1 MPQYRPVIRNPCPW
15 TRMAPDGNSPL
26 LSAPP
31 TVVEVPAPFPHD
43 HLAGLRDRLA
53 RLEAEGEAVTRDFV
67 RLHGLSATL
76 PASQADLLARID
88 RLVRLLESDI
98 VRVHGLLRD
107 TQRTLEQTESLW
119 ARAVIGA
126 LPA

>member
-1 MPQYRPVIRNPCPW
+1 
-15 TRMAPDGNSPL
+15 MAPDGNSTL
-26 LSAPP
+26 IEANRTL
-31 TVVEVPAPFPHD
+31 VEVPEPFPHD

-53 RLEAEGEAVTRDFV
+53 RLEAEGEAVARDFV
-67 RLHGLSATL
+67 RLHGLSSIRPDSEAE
-76 PASQADLLARID
+76 LLARID
-88 RLVRLLESDI
+88 RIVRLLEADI

-107 TQRTLEQTESLW
+107 TRQTLEQTESLW